1 MKIDSSIVEK
11 IKKLFALASDN
22 TNENEAASALNRA
35 KKMMR
40 DYNLTQ
46 IDIEKSEIEID
57 IKRWESDF
65 MSQIDSYNRT
75 LADAV
80 GRLFDCEPILF
91 RYGKMMKYK
100 VKMTYIGD
108 ESDIAI
114 ASQVW
119 PYLTKI
125 CKQQASDRFGKSWTP
140 KHRSYAEAFA
150 EIIAMRV
157 EEIKAQE
164 RKPKT
169 EDDQQFA
176 LVVLEKESRI
186 AKYLDGLDIKMKQR
200 SYSGQRDQEAIQAG
214 INDAK
219 KVKLNFRSQ
228 LTGEQ
233 QKRIAY

>member
-1 MKIDSSIVEK
+1 MKIDNSIVEK
-11 IKKLFALASDN
+11 IKKLFALATDN
-22 TNENEAASALNRA
+22 PNENEAASALNRA

-91 RYGKMMKYK
+91 RYGKIMKYK
-100 VKMTYIGD
+100 VKMTYVGD

-125 CKQQASDRFGKSWTP
+125 CKQKACARFGKSWTP

-150 EIIAMRV
+150 ETIAMRV
-157 EEIKAQE
+157 EEIKSQE
-164 RKPKT
+164 RKSKT
-169 EDDQQFA
+169 SDDQQLA
-176 LVVLEKESRI
+176 LVVMEKESRI
-186 AKYLDGLDIKMKQR
+186 AKYLEDFDLKMKRR
-200 SYSGQRDQEAIQAG
+200 SYTGKNDVEAIRGG
-214 INDAK
+214 IDDAK

-228 LTGEQ
+228 IAGEQ
-233 QKRIAY
+233 TKQITY